1 MLKIVRLFQLVN
13 LGKIAYI
20 KFFDML
26 VWKVV
31 IPPYQEFPLLLVILL
46 EIACGVARI
55 IWRVEVI
62 VIAPVGAS
70 RVYHV

>member
-1 MLKIVRLFQLVN
+1 MLMWKIVT
-13 LGKIAYI
+13 
-20 KFFDML
+20 
-26 VWKVV
+26 
-31 IPPYQEFPLLLVILL
+31 PPDQEFPLLLVILL
-46 EIACGVARI
+46 EIACGVARV